1 MFIRPA
7 LQRGITLIEQIVFIV
22 IVSVGVMGLV
32 SVMNPAIQAS
42 ANPMVTKQLV
52 AIAESLLNEVLH
64 QPFTWCDPDDVD
76 DPTHPNVSKAQSYAD
91 CANPQNAFG
100 ATPAGE
106 TRYAAGATPA
116 FDNVA
121 DYHGAMATID
131 DPSGSNAMAGYSAD
145 IVIARAGN
153 AMGLADDT
161 AALSVTVTVTRGA
174 ETFTLTGLRFRYAP
188 RI

>member
-1 MFIRPA
+1 MSIRPV

-22 IVSVGVMGLV
+22 IVSVGVIGLV
-32 SVMNPAIQAS
+32 SVMNPAIRAS
-42 ANPMVTKQLV
+42 ADPMLTKQLV

-64 QPFTWCDPDDVD
+64 QPFTWCDPDDAAA
-76 DPTHPNVSKAQSYAD
+76 TTAQSYAD

-106 TRYAAGATPA
+106 TRYAAGADPA

-121 DYHGAMATID
+121 DYHGPMATID
-131 DPSGSNAMAGYSAD
+131 DPSGINAMAGYSAN
-145 IVIARAGN
+145 IVIARVGN